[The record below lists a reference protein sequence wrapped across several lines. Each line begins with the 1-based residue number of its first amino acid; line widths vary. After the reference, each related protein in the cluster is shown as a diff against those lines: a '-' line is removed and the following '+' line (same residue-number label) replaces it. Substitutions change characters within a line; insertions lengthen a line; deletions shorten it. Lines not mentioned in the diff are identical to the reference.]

1 MRILNELEL
10 ADSANLLKI
19 MGHPLRLKILIAI
32 FTKQCKVTGLVDCI
46 DAPQP
51 IVSQQLAILRR
62 GKIIVGQKCKN
73 CVIYKIVNPGAEDI
87 IKMLLNSYNYQ
98 NTEELVHV

>member
-1 MRILNELEL
+1 MRVLNDQELT
-10 ADSANLLKI
+10 DSANLLKI

-32 FTKQCKVTGLVDCI
+32 FTRQCKVTGLVDCI

-73 CVIYKIVNPGAEDI
+73 CVIYKIANPGTEEI
-87 IKMLLNSYNYQ
+87 IRMLLDTYNLE
-98 NTEELVHV
+98 NKINE

>member
-1 MRILNELEL
+1 MRVLNEQEL
-10 ADSANLLKI
+10 TDSANLLKI

-32 FTKQCKVTGLVDCI
+32 YTRQCKVTGLVDCI

-73 CVIYKIVNPGAEDI
+73 CVIYKIVNPGVEEI
-87 IKMLLNSYNYQ
+87 IRMLLDTY
-98 NTEELVHV
+98 NTEKKAND